1 MCARLPWVWLEQK
14 ESCGCMDGIPFSS
27 LEVPHVQHYTWV
39 AYRFPLLGDLIT
51 PYRTCMHGQKLV
63 WLGWE
68 HPMMTPSPCERLR
81 GKLCVSSGRVQE
93 NRVRAT
99 VHFLFYFFNTYSSS
113 CHVLIGQFVFPLL
126 QDRFLSF
133 VCSPSCHV
141 FLGQFRLCIFFCCRT
156 DSLVLFLYFYMLA
169 SYVASNA
176 TQMLDWFKD

>member
-27 LEVPHVQHYTWV
+27 LEVPHVQRCTWV

-68 HPMMTPSPCERLR
+68 HPMMTPSPCVRLR
-81 GKLCVSSGRVQE
+81 GKLCATSGRVQE
-93 NRVRAT
+93 SRVRAT
-99 VHFLFYFFNTYSSS
+99 VHFFVILLQHLCCTFSSS
-113 CHVLIGQFVFPLL
+113 CHVLIDQFVFP
-126 QDRFLSF
+126 
-133 VCSPSCHV
+133 
-141 FLGQFRLCIFFCCRT
+141 CCKI
-156 DSLVLFLYFYMLA
+156 DSLDFFGYVHLLA

-176 TQMLDWFKD
+176 TQTLGWLKA